1 MIKKTLGILFACN
14 CYLLP
19 LMAIAV
25 TDIADTDNSAHPNVN
40 HANATVNAS
49 GSIADKTLEKI
60 TIDTPTKALFDNT
73 ATGQSKQ
80 TPVKNALS
88 KETLPEEKVTTTIES
103 PPTTPKNTVTEQPA
117 PQVGKHVMANMN
129 PGSMILSL
137 FMVLGLIIV
146 CALILKRF
154 NLTQQSVN
162 QLKVVTTLRLGT
174 KERVLVVQVGEQQL
188 LLGITGQQITLLDKL
203 AEPLKT
209 QADNNVALP
218 KNILSFLSSKKL

>member
-1 MIKKTLGILFACN
+1 
-14 CYLLP
+14 
-19 LMAIAV
+19 
-25 TDIADTDNSAHPNVN
+25 
-40 HANATVNAS
+40 
-49 GSIADKTLEKI
+49 
-60 TIDTPTKALFDNT
+60 
-73 ATGQSKQ
+73 
-80 TPVKNALS
+80 
-88 KETLPEEKVTTTIES
+88 
-103 PPTTPKNTVTEQPA
+103 
-117 PQVGKHVMANMN
+117 MANMN